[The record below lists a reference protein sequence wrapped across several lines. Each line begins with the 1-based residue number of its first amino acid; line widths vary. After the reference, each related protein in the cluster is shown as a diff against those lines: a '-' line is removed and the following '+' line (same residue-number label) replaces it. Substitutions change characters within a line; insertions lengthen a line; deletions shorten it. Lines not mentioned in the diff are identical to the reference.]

1 MARVSPTLFATL
13 LLATLPGCSSLS
25 SLGSSIGSFLDGGS
39 SAGWG
44 SNSASSSQIATN
56 LKVAD
61 AAARRG
67 DMEGAALLYARVLTS
82 EPDNLRAAR
91 GLASVLERGDR
102 VEAAGAHRRVLA
114 LDPTDRDSLRGLGRL
129 ELVRGQPQTALDTY
143 RKLLALDGKDIV
155 ARNGIAVAYDQLG
168 EFDKAQA
175 EYRAQL
181 EAQPDNRA
189 IRNNLGFSLLLAGN
203 PKEAVAVLEPLADDS
218 RATPQQRQT
227 LALAY
232 AIDGREADAE
242 RIGRMDLDA
251 ETVRANLQFLHGEV
265 AALPTAATAPGTVQP
280 ASFGAAPRIVR
291 NRPQPV
297 RAASRAPAPTQ
308 TPPATSPATPTTT
321 PETPPAAPP
330 AASAPL

>member
-25 SLGSSIGSFLDGGS
+25 SLGSSLGSFLDGGS
-39 SAGWG
+39 SSGWG

-102 VEAAGAHRRVLA
+102 VEEAAGAHRRVLA
-114 LDPTDRDSLRGLGRL
+114 LDPTDRESLRGLGRL
-129 ELVRGQPQTALDTY
+129 ELARGQPRTALDTF
-143 RKLLALDGKDIV
+143 RKLLALDGKDII

-175 EYRAQL
+175 EYRVQL

-203 PKEAVAVLEPLADDS
+203 PKEAVAVLEPLADDP

-232 AIDGREADAE
+232 ALDGREADAE

-280 ASFGAAPRIVR
+280 ASFGAAPRIIR
-291 NRPQPV
+291 NRPQPA

-308 TPPATSPATPTTT
+308 TPPAASPATPPTT
-321 PETPPAAPP
+321 PETPPAA
-330 AASAPL
+330 ASAPL